1 VAPPEPEVEVM
12 TWSAFGDASR
22 ELATLVA
29 ESRYQPGIILG
40 IARGGLLPGAAM
52 AYALD
57 VKNLFM
63 MSIEFYTGVDERL
76 DFPVML
82 PPLLDAVDIAG
93 SRVLVVD
100 DVADTGGTL
109 KLVKDFC
116 TEHVADVRCAV
127 LYEKPRSLV
136 KCEYVWKRTGQWVN
150 FPWSSQ
156 APVVTHLPSSSLV

>member
-1 VAPPEPEVEVM
+1 M

-93 SRVLVVD
+93 ARVLVVA

-109 KLVKDFC
+109 NFFFKQK
-116 TEHVADVRCAV
+116 TA
-127 LYEKPRSLV
+127 YEI
-136 KCEYVWKRTGQWVN
+136 
-150 FPWSSQ
+150 
-156 APVVTHLPSSSLV
+156 

>member
-1 VAPPEPEVEVM
+1 M

-63 MSIEFYTGVDERL
+63 MSIELYTGVDERL

-93 SRVLVVD
+93 ARVLVVD

-109 KLVKDFC
+109 KLVK
-116 TEHVADVRCAV
+116 ELCAPHRGAARPAR
-127 LYEKPRSLV
+127 LFAKTP
-136 KCEYVWKRTGQWVN
+136 
-150 FPWSSQ
+150 
-156 APVVTHLPSSSLV
+156 